1 MIDSRIKFRH
11 LQCFLA
17 TAQLGSVQKAADRL
31 AITQPAVSKT
41 LQELETLVSARLLER
56 GRRGAQ
62 LTPQGEAFMR
72 HAETSVNALRE
83 AVASVSPASRAA
95 TSRIHIGVL
104 PTVAPWLLPRL
115 LQALDEKN
123 DTTASAPT
131 ARRLNLQLHTGPN
144 PALLSQLRSGSLDLV
159 IGRFAEPAH
168 MLGLSFEHLYA
179 DPLVLAVRP
188 GHPLQPANSKK
199 PKPVAMTVLS
209 AYPWVLPLP
218 GTAIR
223 HTADSFLSK
232 HGLAVT
238 CRLETLDVTVARSY
252 TAQSNAIWLTP
263 QGAVEDEFKAGHLAA
278 LKADMRGTEEMVGLT
293 LRADM
298 QANAA
303 QQEVITAIHELA
315 AARRSAAAGE

>member
-17 TAQLGSVQKAADRL
+17 TAQLGSVQKAADRM
-31 AITQPAVSKT
+31 AITQPAASKT
-41 LQELETLVSARLLER
+41 LQELESLVGARLLER

-72 HAETSVNALRE
+72 HAEASVNALRE
-83 AVASVSPASRAA
+83 AVASVSPARQAA

-115 LQALDEKN
+115 LRVLDAS
-123 DTTASAPT
+123 ASAPHV
-131 ARRLNLQLHTGPN
+131 NLQLHTGPN
-144 PALLSQLRSGSLDLV
+144 PELLKQLRSGSLDLV

-179 DPLVLAVRP
+179 DPLVMVVRA
-188 GHPLQPANSKK
+188 GHPLQSATNRKK
-199 PKPVAMTVLS
+199 PKPVAMAELS

-232 HGLAVT
+232 HGLGNT
-238 CRLETLDVTVARSY
+238 CHLETLDVCVGRSY
-252 TAQSNAIWLTP
+252 TSQSDAIWLTP
-263 QGAVEDEFKAGHLAA
+263 QGAVEDEFKAGNLAA
-278 LKADMRGTEEMVGLT
+278 LQADMRGTEEMVGLT

-298 QANAA
+298 QASPA
-303 QQEVITAIHELA
+303 QQEVITAIHALA
-315 AARRSAAAGE
+315 AARRSTSA

>member
-31 AITQPAVSKT
+31 AITQPAASKT
-41 LQELETLVSARLLER
+41 LQELESLVSARLLER

-62 LTPQGEAFMR
+62 LTPQGEAFLR
-72 HAETSVNALRE
+72 HAEASVNALRE
-83 AVASVSPASRAA
+83 AVASVSPASQAA

-104 PTVAPWLLPRL
+104 PTVAPWLLPKL
-115 LQALDEKN
+115 LRMLDEKSN
-123 DTTASAPT
+123 STVSSQS
-131 ARRLNLQLHTGPN
+131 RRVNLQLHTGPN
-144 PALLSQLRSGSLDLV
+144 PELLKQLRSGSLDLV

-179 DPLVLAVRP
+179 DPLVMVVRP
-188 GHPLQPANSKK
+188 GHPLQPATHSKK
-199 PKPVAMTVLS
+199 SKPVVMAELS

-232 HGLAVT
+232 HGLGNT
-238 CRLETLDVTVARSY
+238 GRLETLDVGVASRY
-252 TAQSNAIWLTP
+252 VCQSEAIWLTP
-263 QGAVEDEFKAGHLAA
+263 QGAVEDELNARNLAV
-278 LKADMRGTEEMVGLT
+278 LPADMRGTEEMVGLT

-303 QQEVITAIHELA
+303 QQEVITAIHALA
-315 AARRSAAAGE
+315 AARRSTSA

>member
-17 TAQLGSVQKAADRL
+17 TTQLGSVQKAADRL
-31 AITQPAVSKT
+31 AITQPAASKT
-41 LQELETLVSARLLER
+41 LQELEGLVGARLLER

-72 HAETSVNALRE
+72 HAEASVNALRE
-83 AVASVSPASRAA
+83 AVASVSPASQAA

-115 LQALDEKN
+115 LGVLN
-123 DTTASAPT
+123 VSPSAPNV
-131 ARRLNLQLHTGPN
+131 NLQLHTGPN

-188 GHPLQPANSKK
+188 GHPLQQGTNSKK
-199 PKPVAMTVLS
+199 PKPVAMANLS
-209 AYPWVLPLP
+209 TYPWVLPLP

-232 HGLAVT
+232 HGLGNT
-238 CRLETLDVTVARSY
+238 CRLETLDVTVARHY
-252 TAQSNAIWLTP
+252 TAQSDAIWLTP
-263 QGAVEDEFKAGHLAA
+263 QGAAEDEFKAGTLAA
-278 LKADMRGTEEMVGLT
+278 LTADMRGTEEMVGLT

-303 QQEVITAIHELA
+303 QQEVITAIHALA
-315 AARRSAAAGE
+315 AARRSS

>member
-31 AITQPAVSKT
+31 AITQPAASKT
-41 LQELETLVSARLLER
+41 LQELESLVGARLMER

-72 HAETSVNALRE
+72 HAEASVNALRE
-83 AVASVSPASRAA
+83 AVASVSPASQAA
-95 TSRIHIGVL
+95 TSRIQIGVL

-115 LQALDEKN
+115 LRLMSGRGDS
-123 DTTASAPT
+123 ASAPKV
-131 ARRLNLQLHTGPN
+131 NLQLHTGPN

-188 GHPLQPANSKK
+188 GHPLQPASKK
-199 PKPVAMTVLS
+199 PKPVAMAELS

-232 HGLAVT
+232 HGLAAT
-238 CRLETLDVTVARSY
+238 CRLETLDVSVARNY
-252 TAQSNAIWLTP
+252 TAQSDAIWFTP
-263 QGAVEDEFKAGHLAA
+263 QGAVEDEIKVGTLVA

-293 LRADM
+293 LRADL

-315 AARRSAAAGE
+315 TARRSTNS